1 MRIAAWLG
9 LTSSDICRDCRVPD
23 RLWQGPARLSFPIVL
38 SRLLGVL
45 RQADFRQLWL
55 AQTVS
60 QFGTQITVL
69 ALPLAAILVLRA
81 STFEVAVLGA
91 LEFLPFLLFTLPAG
105 AWVDRLPRRR
115 VLIAADVG
123 RAGLLLVIPASY
135 QLGALS
141 VWHLYL
147 IAFGVGTFTVFFD
160 LAYQSYLPGLVGRE
174 SLAEGNARL
183 EVSRSTAQV
192 LGPGTAGL
200 LVGIAGAPIAILADS
215 LSYLGSAAFLTRIR
229 RADPGGARRDGAQ
242 PDRPGLRREIA
253 DGLRYFARDPY
264 LRSLAAT
271 VTTFN
276 FFSEIGAAIYLVF
289 VVRELGLRPE
299 AIGLVTSIGAI
310 GLVIG
315 ALASRSVARRLGL
328 GRALIVS
335 EFMSGIGLLLVAV
348 APREEAM
355 VFLTAS
361 GFIVGV
367 AVMVLNVNGV
377 SLRQA
382 VTPDH
387 MLGRVNAT
395 GRWIGWGT
403 IPLGAVVGGVL
414 ATAIDLRPTLFLSAV
429 GAGLA
434 FLWLVPSPVRSL
446 RDLPGTRSSTEP
458 APPEVAM
465 PPVPPPA

>member
-1 MRIAAWLG
+1 
-9 LTSSDICRDCRVPD
+9 
-23 RLWQGPARLSFPIVL
+23 VL

-60 QFGTQITVL
+60 QLGTQITVL
-69 ALPLAAILVLRA
+69 ALPLAAILVLHA

-105 AWVDRLPRRR
+105 AWVDRLPRRP
-115 VLIAADVG
+115 VLIAADIG
-123 RAGLLLVIPASY
+123 RAALLLVIPASY
-135 QLGALS
+135 ALGSLAVWQLYVIG
-141 VWHLYL
+141 
-147 IAFGVGTFTVFFD
+147 FGVGTFTVFFD
-160 LAYQSYLPGLVGRE
+160 LAYQSYLPSLVGRE

-183 EVSRSTAQV
+183 EVSRSAAQV

-200 LVGIAGAPIAILADS
+200 LVGVAGAPVAILADS
-215 LSYLGSAAFLTRIR
+215 LSYVGSAAFLMRIR
-229 RADPGGARRDGAQ
+229 RAEPGSARRGDAE
-242 PDRPGLRREIA
+242 PNRPGLRREIA

-289 VVRELGLRPE
+289 VVRELGLQPQ

-315 ALASRSVARRLGL
+315 ALASRAVARLLGL
-328 GRALIVS
+328 GWALIVA
-335 EFMSGIGLLLVAV
+335 EFVSGVGLLLVAV
-348 APREEAM
+348 APRDEAM
-355 VFLTAS
+355 IFLTAS
-361 GFIVGV
+361 GLIVGV
-367 AVMVLNVNGV
+367 AVMVLNVNGI

-382 VTPDH
+382 VTADH
-387 MLGRVNAT
+387 MLGRVNAP

-414 ATAIDLRPTLFLSAV
+414 GTAIDLRPTLFVSAV

-434 FLWLVPSPVRSL
+434 VLWLIPSPVRTL
-446 RDLPGTRSSTEP
+446 RDLPEPRSSDEP
-458 APPEVAM
+458 PPPEVGM

>member
-1 MRIAAWLG
+1 
-9 LTSSDICRDCRVPD
+9 
-23 RLWQGPARLSFPIVL
+23 VL

-69 ALPLAAILVLRA
+69 ALPLAAILVLQA
-81 STFEVAVLGA
+81 TPFEVAVLGA

-115 VLIAADVG
+115 VLIAADIG
-123 RAGLLLVIPASY
+123 RAGLLLIIPASY
-135 QLGALS
+135 ELGVLS
-141 VWHLYL
+141 IWHLY
-147 IAFGVGTFTVFFD
+147 AVGFGVGTFTVFFD
-160 LAYQSYLPGLVGRE
+160 LAYQSYLPSLVGRE

-183 EVSRSTAQV
+183 EVSRSAAQV

-200 LVGIAGAPIAILADS
+200 LVGIAGAPVAIAADS
-215 LSYLGSAAFLTRIR
+215 LSYLGSAGFLARIN
-229 RADPGGARRDGAQ
+229 RAEPTHRSDADVDT
-242 PDRPGLRREIA
+242 DRPGLRREIL
-253 DGLRYFARDPY
+253 DGLHYFARNPY
-264 LRSLAAT
+264 LRGLAAT

-276 FFSEIGAAIYLVF
+276 FFAEVGGSIYLVF

-299 AIGLVTSIGAI
+299 AIGLVTSIGAM

-335 EFMSGIGLLLVAV
+335 EFLSGIGLLLVAV

-355 VFLTAS
+355 IFLTAS
-361 GFIVGV
+361 GLIVGV
-367 AVMVLNVNGV
+367 ALMVLNVNGV

-387 MLGRVNAT
+387 LLGRINAT

-403 IPLGAVVGGVL
+403 IPLGSVAGGAL
-414 ATAIDLRPTLFLSAV
+414 ATAIDLRPTLAVSAI
-429 GAGLA
+429 GAALA
-434 FLWLVPSPVRSL
+434 CLWLLPSPIRTL
-446 RDLPGTRSSTEP
+446 RDLPEP
-458 APPEVAM
+458 IRAGPTSPETG
-465 PPVPPPA
+465 PTVPPTQPITPA